1 VIVLPVPEC
10 AIQAGGNQGVTE
22 LTTSLGP
29 KSKTTRPLLRLAQDF
44 VRPYGATVAVIVAL
58 MVIEAGLVG
67 SLAYMLDPVV
77 ATLFPEKPK
86 KPDPDMIVLIPLALF
101 GVMAAKAAV
110 SYVSGISLA
119 RVGQGVVS
127 DLQVTMFAKV
137 TRYDIAKLNAM
148 HSGQFAARFLND
160 AMLIRESVTRTT
172 QGMVRDVLTIVALM
186 GVMFWQDWPLA
197 LVLCSVLPITAL
209 YTLSLGR
216 KTNKASAKGMESTG
230 DLATHL
236 SETLDGRR
244 VIKAY
249 RMEDHAIARTGS
261 IVAERMKY
269 WMKAATARAAAT
281 PSAEVLAGI
290 GIAAVIAYA
299 AVRGM
304 DIASF
309 TSFLASMML
318 SYQSI
323 RSLSNFYTAVSE
335 GSAAA
340 ERAYALLDAPID
352 VTDTTSDVL
361 KLAPAPRRASISFKD
376 ASFEFK
382 DLSSEYRAAVSA
394 LDRATFDVPAGKTVA
409 LVGPSGAGK
418 STILNLILRF
428 YDVTGGA
435 IEIDGQDIRR
445 VSVASLRDAMAL
457 VTQEPFLFDETI
469 ADNIGYGRPG
479 ASRNE
484 IEAAARAAAAHE
496 FILAQPQGYETK
508 VGEAGVRLSGGQRQ
522 RIAIARAILK
532 NAPILLLDEATSS
545 LDSESERAVQAALTA
560 LMKDRT
566 TLVIAHRLSTI
577 ADADKIIVLDQG
589 RVVEQ
594 GTHGEL
600 IARGGLYARLHRT
613 QFAESGRAPAAV
625 AE

>member
-1 VIVLPVPEC
+1 M
-10 AIQAGGNQGVTE
+10 
-22 LTTSLGP
+22 
-29 KSKTTRPLLRLAQDF
+29 TTRPLMRLARDF
-44 VRPYGATVAVIVAL
+44 VRPYGATVALIIAL
-58 MVIEAGLVG
+58 MVVEAALTGG
-67 SLAYMLDPVV
+67 LAYMLDPVV
-77 ATLFPEKPK
+77 KTLFPGPGLKPE
-86 KPDPDMIVLIPLALF
+86 PNMIVLIPLVLV
-101 GVMAAKAAV
+101 GVMTLKAAV
-110 SYVSGISLA
+110 SYVSGVALA
-119 RVGQGVVS
+119 RVGQGAVS
-127 DLQVTMFAKV
+127 DLQVAMFAKV
-137 TRYDIAKLNAM
+137 TRYDLAKLNAM

-172 QGMVRDVLTIVALM
+172 TGLVRDVLTVVSLM
-186 GVMFWQDWPLA
+186 VVMFIQDWPLA
-197 LVLCSVLPITAL
+197 LVLCTVLPGTAL

-216 KTNKASAKGMESTG
+216 RTNKASARGMEATG

-244 VIKAY
+244 VVKAY
-249 RMEDHAIARTGS
+249 RMEDHAIARATS
-261 IVAERMKY
+261 IVAERLKH
-269 WMKAATARAAAT
+269 WMKASRARAAAT
-281 PSAEVLAGI
+281 PSAEVLAGL

-299 AVRGM
+299 ALRGM

-323 RSLSNFYTAVSE
+323 RSLSNFYAAVSE

-340 ERAYALLDAPID
+340 ARAYAVLDAPSEIID
-352 VTDTTSDVL
+352 RTCDIL
-361 KLAPAPRRASISFKD
+361 KLAPTQQRASVAFKD
-376 ASFEFK
+376 VSFE
-382 DLSSEYRAAVSA
+382 YGAAMAA
-394 LDRATFDVPAGKTVA
+394 LDRVSFEVPAGKTVA

-428 YDVTGGA
+428 YDVTGGS
-435 IEIDGQDIRR
+435 IEIDGQDIRC
-445 VSVASLRDAMAL
+445 VTVASLRDATAL

-469 ADNIGYGRPG
+469 ADNIACGKPG
-479 ASRNE
+479 ASRDE

-496 FILAQPQGYETK
+496 FVQALPQGYETK

-545 LDSESERAVQAALTA
+545 LDSESERAVQAALAA

-577 ADADKIIVLDQG
+577 SDADKIVVLDLG

-600 IARGGLYARLHRT
+600 LARGGLYARLYRT
-613 QFAESGRAPAAV
+613 QFAETRGAPAAV

>member
-1 VIVLPVPEC
+1 
-10 AIQAGGNQGVTE
+10 VTD
-22 LTTSLGP
+22 LTTSSGP

-44 VRPYGATVAVIVAL
+44 VRPYAATVALIIAL
-58 MVIEAGLVG
+58 MVVEASLTGG
-67 SLAYMLDPVV
+67 LAYLLDPVV
-77 ATLFPEKPK
+77 KTLFPEKGTV
-86 KPDPDMIVLIPLALF
+86 PDPDMLIIIPAILF
-101 GVMAAKAAV
+101 GVMTLKAAV
-110 SYVSGISLA
+110 SYVSSVSLA
-119 RVGQGVVS
+119 QVGQGAVS
-127 DLQVTMFAKV
+127 DLQVAMFAKV
-137 TRYDIAKLNAM
+137 TRYDLAKLNAM

-160 AMLIRESVTRTT
+160 AMLIRETVTRTT
-172 QGMVRDVLTIVALM
+172 TGLVRDVLTIVGLM
-186 GVMFWQDWPLA
+186 VVMFIQDWPLA
-197 LVLCSVLPITAL
+197 LVLCTVLPITAL
-209 YTLSLGR
+209 YTLNLGR
-216 KTNKASAKGMESTG
+216 KTNKAAARGMESTG

-249 RMEDHAIARTGS
+249 RMEDHAIGRARN
-261 IVAERMKY
+261 IVVERMKH
-269 WMKAATARAAAT
+269 WMKAAKARSAAT
-281 PSAEVLAGI
+281 PAAEVLAGA

-299 AVRGM
+299 AARGM

-309 TSFLASMML
+309 TSFLAAMML

-340 ERAYALLDAPID
+340 TRAYALLDAPTD
-352 VTDTTSDVL
+352 VADATSETL
-361 KLAPAPRRASISFKD
+361 KLAPAPRRASITFKD
-376 ASFEFK
+376 ASFE
-382 DLSSEYRAAVSA
+382 YGAAMAA
-394 LDRATFDVPAGKTVA
+394 LDHATFEVPAGKTVA

-445 VSVASLRDAMAL
+445 VSIGSLRDAMAL

-469 ADNIGYGRPG
+469 ADNIGCGRPG
-479 ASRNE
+479 ATRAE

-496 FILAQPQGYETK
+496 FVVAWPQGYETK

-545 LDSESERAVQAALTA
+545 LDSESERAVQSALTA

-613 QFAESGRAPAAV
+613 QFAESGRAAPAAV

>member
-1 VIVLPVPEC
+1 V
-10 AIQAGGNQGVTE
+10 AIQRVTDLTKISPAG
-22 LTTSLGP
+22 
-29 KSKTTRPLLRLAQDF
+29 SKGTRPLLRLAQDF
-44 VRPYGATVAVIVAL
+44 VRPYGATVAVIVLLMTAEAAL
-58 MVIEAGLVG
+58 TGG
-67 SLAYMLDPVV
+67 LAYLLGPVV
-77 ATLFPEKPK
+77 DQVFIKRDQTMAF
-86 KPDPDMIVLIPLALF
+86 VLPAILF
-101 GVMAAKAAV
+101 GVMVLKAAI
-110 SYVSGISLA
+110 SYVSGVSLA
-119 RVGQGVVS
+119 QVGQGAVS
-127 DLQVTMFAKV
+127 DLQVAMFAKV
-137 TRYDIAKLNAM
+137 TRYDLARLNAM

-172 QGMVRDVLTIVALM
+172 TGLVRDLLTIVALM

-197 LVLCSVLPITAL
+197 LVLCSVLPVTAL

-216 KTNKASAKGMESTG
+216 KTNKASARGMESTG

-244 VIKAY
+244 VVKAY
-249 RMEDHAIARTGS
+249 RMEDHAIARATA
-261 IVAERMKY
+261 IVAERMTH
-269 WMKAATARAAAT
+269 WMKAAKARAAAT
-281 PSAEVLAGI
+281 PSAEVLAGA
-290 GIAAVIAYA
+290 GIAAVILYA
-299 AVRGM
+299 ALREM
-304 DIASF
+304 PIANF

-318 SYQSI
+318 SYQSM

-335 GSAAA
+335 GSAATA
-340 ERAYALLDAPID
+340 RAYALLDAPTD
-352 VTDTTSDVL
+352 VADTNAEPL
-361 KLAPAPRRASISFKD
+361 KLAAAPRRASIAFKD
-376 ASFEFK
+376 ASFE
-382 DLSSEYRAAVSA
+382 YGAAIPA
-394 LDRATFDVPAGKTVA
+394 LDHATFEVPAGKTVA

-435 IEIDGQDIRR
+435 IEVDGQDVRR
-445 VSVASLRDAMAL
+445 VTIGSLRDAMAL

-469 ADNIGYGRPG
+469 ADNIGCGRPG
-479 ASRNE
+479 ASRAE
-484 IEAAARAAAAHE
+484 IEDAAKAAAAHE
-496 FILAQPQGYETK
+496 FVLALPHGYETK

-577 ADADKIIVLDQG
+577 ADADKIVVLDQG

>member
-1 VIVLPVPEC
+1 M
-10 AIQAGGNQGVTE
+10 AE
-22 LTTSLGP
+22 LTKTSPAG
-29 KSKTTRPLLRLAQDF
+29 SKGTRPLLRLAQDF
-44 VRPYGATVAVIVAL
+44 VRPYAATVAVIILLMTAEAAL
-58 MVIEAGLVG
+58 TGG
-67 SLAYMLDPVV
+67 LAYLLGPVIDEV
-77 ATLFPEKPK
+77 FIKRDQTMAY
-86 KPDPDMIVLIPLALF
+86 VLPAVLF
-101 GVMAAKAAV
+101 GVMALKAAI
-110 SYVSGISLA
+110 SYVSGVSLA
-119 RVGQGVVS
+119 QVGQGAVS
-127 DLQVTMFAKV
+127 DLQVAMFAKV
-137 TRYDIAKLNAM
+137 TRYDLARLNAM

-172 QGMVRDVLTIVALM
+172 TGLVRDTLTVVALIV
-186 GVMFWQDWPLA
+186 VMFIQDWPLA

-216 KTNKASAKGMESTG
+216 KTNKASARGMESTG

-244 VIKAY
+244 VVKAY
-249 RMEDHAIARTGS
+249 RMEDHAIARAS
-261 IVAERMKY
+261 AIVTERMKH

-281 PSAEVLAGI
+281 PSAEVLAGA
-290 GIAAVIAYA
+290 GIAAVILYA
-299 AVRGM
+299 ALREM
-304 DIASF
+304 PIANF

-340 ERAYALLDAPID
+340 ERAYALLDAPTD
-352 VTDTTSDVL
+352 VGDTTSDALRVSA
-361 KLAPAPRRASISFKD
+361 APSISFKD
-376 ASFEFK
+376 ASFE
-382 DLSSEYRAAVSA
+382 YGAAIPA
-394 LDRATFDVPAGKTVA
+394 LDHVSFEVPAGKTVA
-409 LVGPSGAGK
+409 LVGPSGSGK
-418 STILNLILRF
+418 STALNLILRF
-428 YDVTGGA
+428 YDVAQGA

-445 VSVASLRDAMAL
+445 VTIGSLRDAMAL

-469 ADNIGYGRPG
+469 ADNIGCGRPG
-479 ASRNE
+479 AARAE
-484 IEAAARAAAAHE
+484 IEDAARAAAAHE
-496 FILAQPQGYETK
+496 FILALPQGYETK

-522 RIAIARAILK
+522 RIAIARAVLK

-545 LDSESERAVQAALTA
+545 LDTESERAVQTALTR

-577 ADADKIIVLDQG
+577 SDADKIVVLEHG

-594 GTHGEL
+594 GSHGEL
-600 IARGGLYARLHRT
+600 VARGGLYARLYRT
-613 QFAESGRAPAAV
+613 QFAESGRAAPAAV

>member
-1 VIVLPVPEC
+1 
-10 AIQAGGNQGVTE
+10 
-22 LTTSLGP
+22 
-29 KSKTTRPLLRLAQDF
+29 
-44 VRPYGATVAVIVAL
+44 
-58 MVIEAGLVG
+58 MV
-67 SLAYMLDPVV
+67 
-77 ATLFPEKPK
+77 
-86 KPDPDMIVLIPLALF
+86 
-101 GVMAAKAAV
+101 
-110 SYVSGISLA
+110 
-119 RVGQGVVS
+119 
-127 DLQVTMFAKV
+127 
-137 TRYDIAKLNAM
+137 
-148 HSGQFAARFLND
+148 
-160 AMLIRESVTRTT
+160 
-172 QGMVRDVLTIVALM
+172 
-186 GVMFWQDWPLA
+186 VMFIQDWPLA
-197 LVLCSVLPITAL
+197 LVLCTVLPITAL
-209 YTLSLGR
+209 YTLNLGR
-216 KTNKASAKGMESTG
+216 KTNKAAARGMESTG

-249 RMEDHAIARTGS
+249 RMEDHAIGRARG
-261 IVAERMKY
+261 IVGERMKH
-269 WMKAATARAAAT
+269 WMKAAKARAAAT
-281 PSAEVLAGI
+281 PSAEVLAGA

-299 AVRGM
+299 AARGM

-309 TSFLASMML
+309 TSFLAAMML

-340 ERAYALLDAPID
+340 TRAYALLDAPTD
-352 VTDTTSDVL
+352 VADATSETL
-361 KLAPAPRRASISFKD
+361 KLAPAPRRASITFKD
-376 ASFEFK
+376 ASFE
-382 DLSSEYRAAVSA
+382 YGAAMAA
-394 LDRATFDVPAGKTVA
+394 LDHATFEVPAGKTVA

-418 STILNLILRF
+418 STILNLSLRF

-445 VSVASLRDAMAL
+445 VSIGSLRDAMAL

-469 ADNIGYGRPG
+469 ADNIGCGRPG
-479 ASRNE
+479 ATRAE

-496 FILAQPQGYETK
+496 FIVAWPQGYETK

-522 RIAIARAILK
+522 RIAIARSILK

-545 LDSESERAVQAALTA
+545 LDSESERAVQSALTA

-613 QFAESGRAPAAV
+613 QFAESGRAAPAAV